1 MGKYDRIMNMKH
13 HTSLNRK
20 KMSLLDRAAQFAP
33 FAALTGYD
41 ESIKETARLTN
52 RRIELSDEEKEVIS
66 AKLGYIVTNKV
77 KESVEV
83 IYFVPDNS
91 KDGGSYNTYVGVVKR
106 VDDVERKIYFIDKM
120 VIRIEDVISID
131 SEELGRVYKDW
142 ME

>member
-1 MGKYDRIMNMKH
+1 MGKYDEIINMEH

-20 KMSLLDRAAQFAP
+20 RMSLLDRAAQFAP

-41 ESIKETARLTN
+41 ESIKETARLTD

-77 KESVEV
+77 KESIEV
-83 IYFVPDNS
+83 IYFVPDKS
-91 KDGGSYNTYVGVVKR
+91 KDGGSYNAYNGAIKR
-106 VDDVERKIYFIDKM
+106 VDEIERKIYFLDKK
-120 VIRIEDVISID
+120 VIKLDDVVILD
-131 SEELGRVYKDW
+131 GEVFEG